1 MMRKFVL
8 LIPLLLCA
16 CSKSD
21 DNAWLGYG
29 EGDNVYVSAPSP
41 GWVTGMKVERG
52 TAVHPGQLLFQL
64 DDTHEAAARDQAT
77 ATIAQDT
84 ALIAQEEAN
93 LTYAQKSLSRQQG
106 LARVRAGVPTT
117 LDQAEAGYRQSQAH
131 IEQLQSQRQQAQ
143 AALNDANYQLSQR
156 SVIARTQGNIQD
168 IYFRN
173 GEYAP
178 ASTPVLSIL
187 PPENI
192 YVRFFVP
199 ETQLA
204 NVHLGE
210 KVHVSCDGCA
220 KNITATITF
229 IAQLE
234 EFTPPIIFS
243 VNNREKLVF
252 KLEARAPGGIKLN
265 PGQPVDVRPL

>member
-1 MMRKFVL
+1 MRKIL
-8 LIPLLLCA
+8 LLLPLLLCA
-16 CSKSD
+16 CSKGD
-21 DNAWLGYG
+21 NNAWLGYG

-52 TAVHPGQLLFQL
+52 TSVRPGQLLFQL
-64 DDTHEAAARDQAT
+64 DDTHEAATRDQAT

-93 LTYAQKSLSRQQG
+93 LAYTQKSLSRQQG
-106 LARVRAGVPTT
+106 LARLNAGVPTT
-117 LDQAEAGYRQSQAH
+117 LDQAEASYRQSQAH
-131 IEQLQSQRQQAQ
+131 IEQLQSQRQQAE

-156 SVIARTQGNIQD
+156 DVIARTQGHVED

-204 NVHLGE
+204 KVRLGE
-210 KVHVSCDGCA
+210 KVRISCDGWA
-220 KNITATITF
+220 KDITATVTF
-229 IAQLE
+229 ISQQE
-234 EFTPPIIFS
+234 EFTPPVIFS
-243 VNNREKLVF
+243 VGNREKLVF
-252 KLEARAPGGIKLN
+252 KMEARAPAGIKIN
-265 PGQPVDVRPL
+265 PGQPVEVRPL